1 MKICLLFLNLS
12 LLSACLETEK
22 DNEIDTDTDVT
33 DDTDDTDDTEDT
45 NDTDDVEDTDDEED
59 TDDTDDTDD
68 VEDTDEADCIEID
81 LGTTSGDAL
90 HTGDASTADNTYNEC
105 GESTE
110 GITNDT
116 SSSDWLEG
124 MGNDTVLSWT
134 APATMTYTIQTIGS
148 SELNEDTDTVL
159 TVLSSAECLDGLV
172 QGQLVGCN
180 DDFIGLDS
188 GVVIDA
194 VAGETYVIIV
204 DMYDEDSN
212 GDWVLNITE
221 GAMESEYM
229 DMDTGSWDS
238 GSWDTGMTIAARPRL
253 KGKAALKYAAK
264 HKRQRPLVRK
274 QSMWSFV
281 KQTFNKL
288 ILFMGL

>member
-194 VAGETYVIIV
+194 VAGDMSSLWICTTKIQMETGYSI
-204 DMYDEDSN
+204 
-212 GDWVLNITE
+212 LQ
-221 GAMESEYM
+221 
-229 DMDTGSWDS
+229 
-238 GSWDTGMTIAARPRL
+238 
-253 KGKAALKYAAK
+253 KGQWKANTWIWILAHGILA
-264 HKRQRPLVRK
+264 HGILV
-274 QSMWSFV
+274 
-281 KQTFNKL
+281 
-288 ILFMGL
+288 